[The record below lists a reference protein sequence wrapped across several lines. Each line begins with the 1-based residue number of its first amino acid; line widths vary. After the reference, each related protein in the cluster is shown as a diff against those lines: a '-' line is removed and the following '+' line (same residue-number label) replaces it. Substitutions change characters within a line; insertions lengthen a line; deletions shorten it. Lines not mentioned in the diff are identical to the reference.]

1 MWTSVLRCGVA
12 VATVCGLSSLV
23 AAESPKVAQRW
34 AVLVGIDDYAYAQ
47 KLQYCGADQ
56 RALRD
61 QLVAAG
67 FPEDQVFLLHDKAE
81 DPRFRPSQGN
91 IERQLNLVLNL
102 ADAQDLVVIA
112 FSGHGVHLDGRSFLC
127 PGDCTLDDAKTL
139 ISVDGIYD
147 RLKECAAGFKLVLVD
162 ACR

>member
-1 MWTSVLRCGVA
+1 MLLHRFLRSAWLLIVGA
-12 VATVCGLSSLV
+12 VTVSAD
-23 AAESPKVAQRW
+23 AADLPKVAQRW
-34 AVLVGIDDYAYAQ
+34 AVLVGVDDYAYAQ

-91 IERQLNLVLNL
+91 IERQLNLVLN
-102 ADAQDLVVIA
+102 
-112 FSGHGVHLDGRSFLC
+112 
-127 PGDCTLDDAKTL
+127 
-139 ISVDGIYD
+139 
-147 RLKECAAGFKLVLVD
+147 
-162 ACR
+162 